1 MDAAYTA
8 VTQLFYQ
15 LSLLF
20 FWPVAVTLL
29 ALFAVSVMDLGGLL
43 FETWRRRGQARTNL
57 AAAASLLAPSLEE
70 DEGAAEDGA
79 LQLSPVLARFWNRVR
94 RQIAESGS
102 RQDLD
107 VWLEEALQ
115 DEEIRVTNRLDRT
128 RAFIRIGPMLG
139 LAGTIIPLGPALKS
153 LLEGDMANMV
163 NHLVIGFG
171 AVVCG
176 LVMSGIA
183 YLITLARERWS
194 RVELRDLENFSELL
208 LRAIKRAEGDSEL
221 DYAAVSKT

>member
-1 MDAAYTA
+1 MTSAYTA

-20 FWPVAVTLL
+20 FWPVALTLL
-29 ALFAVSVMDLGGLL
+29 ALFTISIMDLGGLAY
-43 FETWRRRGQARTNL
+43 ESWRRRREPRTDL
-57 AAAASLLAPSLEE
+57 AAAAGSFSAELAGAGSS
-70 DEGAAEDGA
+70 DEAEA
-79 LQLSPVLARFWNRVR
+79 HFSPVLARFRDRVW
-94 RQIAESGS
+94 RQIKESGS
-102 RQDLD
+102 PEHLD

-115 DEEIRVTNRLDRT
+115 HEEILVTNRLDRT

-139 LAGTIIPLGPALKS
+139 LAGTIIPLGPALRS

-176 LVMSGIA
+176 LVLSGIA
-183 YLITLARERWS
+183 YLITLVRERWT
-194 RVELRDLENFSELL
+194 RVELKDLENFCELL
-208 LRAIKRAEGDSEL
+208 LRAQKSGQAGREYE
-221 DYAAVSKT
+221 YADLPEA

>member
-1 MDAAYTA
+1 MEGAYTA

-20 FWPVAVTLL
+20 FWPVALSLL
-29 ALFAVSVMDLGGLL
+29 VLFAISIMDLGGLF
-43 FETWRRRGQARTNL
+43 FEMWRRRREPRTDL
-57 AAAASLLAPSLEE
+57 AAAARSFSAELAGTSQPAGAEE
-70 DEGAAEDGA
+70 HH
-79 LQLSPVLARFWNRVR
+79 SPVLARFRDRVR
-94 RQIAESGS
+94 HQLNESGS
-102 RQDLD
+102 PEHLD

-115 DEEIRVTNRLDRT
+115 NEEIRVTSRLDRT

-139 LAGTIIPLGPALKS
+139 LAGTIIPLGPALRS

-176 LVMSGIA
+176 LVLSGIA
-183 YLITLARERWS
+183 YFITLVRERWT
-194 RVELRDLENFSELL
+194 RVELKDLENFCELL
-208 LRAIKRAEGDSEL
+208 LRTRKSAEADREYQYATLSE
-221 DYAAVSKT
+221 A